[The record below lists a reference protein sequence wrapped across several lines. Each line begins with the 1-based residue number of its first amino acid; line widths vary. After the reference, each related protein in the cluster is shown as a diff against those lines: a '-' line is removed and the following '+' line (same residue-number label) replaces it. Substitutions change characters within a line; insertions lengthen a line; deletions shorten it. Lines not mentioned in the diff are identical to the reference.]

1 MWAGF
6 EPPIVDSCSVIRAV
20 GAVNVFD
27 SNHADLAGGAV
38 YATNKAG
45 LDMTCDTGLLWD
57 DMEGCPTPSWASNT
71 AGAQAL
77 LSPSDIMLGYASE
90 VHIPG

>member
-20 GAVNVFD
+20 GTVNVFD

-45 LDMTCDTGLLWD
+45 LDMTCDNGVPWD
-57 DMEGCPTPSWASNT
+57 DMNGCPTPSWAGNT
-71 AGAQAL
+71 AGVQAR
-77 LSPSDIMLGYASE
+77 LSPSDTMSGYASE
-90 VHIPG
+90 MQ